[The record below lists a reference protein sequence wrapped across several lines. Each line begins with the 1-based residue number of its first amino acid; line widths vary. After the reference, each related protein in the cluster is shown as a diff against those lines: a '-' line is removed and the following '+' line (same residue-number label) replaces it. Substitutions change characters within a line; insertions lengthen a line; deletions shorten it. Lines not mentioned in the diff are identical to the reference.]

1 MAASLSL
8 RANLRYGA
16 SSQIPVFLVCIPAL
30 ISLSSYFDYSRGRI
44 HVPGNT
50 DVTGGIRPAQAPQPP
65 RTAARAGEN
74 EVNIGALPIA
84 VVRCPLG

>member
-50 DVTGGIRPAQAPQPP
+50 DVTGGIRPAQPTA
-65 RTAARAGEN
+65 RTAGEN